1 MRVAAIDIGTNTILM
16 LIADVDRNNSLRVI
30 RDEHA
35 IARLGEGVDDSK
47 RIAEK
52 AVERALTILE
62 QHRSIADRE
71 KVERIVACGTSALRD
86 ATNRDEVVELVRER
100 VGINIEVISG
110 EEEAE
115 LTYTGAVSVF
125 IAADR
130 QYEFL
135 VLDIGGGST
144 ELTYGKGLSV
154 KSRSSLDVGCVRLT
168 ERVLRSAPPTIEALH
183 AAQSLIRDHISNIK
197 KQPSA
202 RMIGVA
208 GTLTT
213 LAALDLNL
221 KYFDPMKVGGHLL
234 SLENVKSVF
243 QKFSRMTVDEIA
255 AFPQVLPGRADVLLA
270 GVMILVEV
278 METLGANEIT
288 VSERGLRY
296 GLAMREVS
304 RM

>member
-1 MRVAAIDIGTNTILM
+1 MRVATIDIGTNTILM
-16 LIADVDRNNSLRVI
+16 LIADVDRINSLRVI

-35 IARLGEGVDDSK
+35 IARLGEGVDESK
-47 RIAEK
+47 LIAPK

-62 QHRSIADRE
+62 RHQKVADRE
-71 KVERIVACGTSALRD
+71 KVERIVACGTSAFRD
-86 ATNRDEVVELVRER
+86 ADNRDEVVELVRER

-115 LTYTGAVSVF
+115 LTYAGAVSAF
-125 IAADR
+125 IAADK
-130 QYEFL
+130 QEEFL

-144 ELTYGKGLSV
+144 ELTYGKSLSV
-154 KSRSSLDVGCVRLT
+154 TSRVSLDVGCVRLT
-168 ERVLRSAPPTIEALH
+168 ERFLRTAPPTIEALH
-183 AAQSLIRDHISNIK
+183 AAQSHIRGLVSQIE
-197 KQPSA
+197 KQPTA
-202 RMIGVA
+202 QMIGVA

-234 SLENVKSVF
+234 SLEKVKSVF

-255 AFPQVLPGRADVLLA
+255 AFPQVLPGRTDVLLA
-270 GVMILVEV
+270 GIMILVEV
-278 METLGANEIT
+278 METLGVDEIT

-304 RM
+304 S